1 MCANPGVS
9 LAQTLA
15 LRPSVGPGGC
25 IWNGLPGAAAAFAL
39 RAVLREA
46 RNLAP
51 ALPLER
57 KGRDLVSETNLG
69 ERLILVKRNLRR
81 EEGVCAQGLSEE

>member
-1 MCANPGVS
+1 MCANPGVA
-9 LAQTLA
+9 LARMLA
-15 LRPSVGPGGC
+15 LRPSVGPGGG

-69 ERLILVKRNLRR
+69 ERLILVETEPEKRGGSLCP
-81 EEGVCAQGLSEE
+81 GTK